1 MIRLGKRFFGG
12 QALARGEELLGDM
25 PAAREIYRG
34 FARLAWP
41 AAMEGMF
48 AMLVA
53 AINLVMVGDLGTDAV
68 AAVGIITQPK
78 MILLCFCRAL
88 AVAVTAIVARRKGEG
103 NLSEAE
109 ACLKQSLCIAVLFSA
124 LACAASV
131 WKLPEILRLAGA
143 KPEYMQMAEAYGF
156 FTIASVGLTNLAT
169 TINGA
174 LTGIGNTKAMMRA
187 NLAGNLVNM
196 ALNYLLIYG
205 KCGFPALGLWGA
217 GLATLLGAGVS
228 LLVSLLALFERDCP
242 LRLFRRRGWRMQR
255 YMLRQILQ
263 TGGSAFL
270 EQICERTG
278 MFLYSRMVAEFGTT
292 DYATHCICMNLCDIY
307 YCFCDG
313 MSRASTAITG
323 QQLGAGRKDLAVI
336 YARAGRRMGL
346 VLDSIAF
353 SLYFFGRYA
362 WMRTYAKEAEVI
374 SVGAN
379 LLIVVAVVCFIQTQ
393 SMIYAGALRG
403 AGDTKYVAAYSLWDI
418 AILRPILTYVLCF
431 PLGLGIYGAWIALFL
446 DQLTRAVMATRR
458 FRSMRWAEIRI

>member
-25 PAAREIYRG
+25 PPTREIYRG

-109 ACLKQSLCIAVLFSA
+109 ACLKQSLCIAALFSM
-124 LACAASV
+124 LACATSV

-143 KPEYMQMAEAYGF
+143 KQEYMQMAEVYGF
-156 FTIASVGLTNLAT
+156 FTIASVGFTNLAT

-228 LLVSLLALFERDCP
+228 LFVSLLALF
-242 LRLFRRRGWRMQR
+242 
-255 YMLRQILQ
+255 
-263 TGGSAFL
+263 
-270 EQICERTG
+270 
-278 MFLYSRMVAEFGTT
+278 
-292 DYATHCICMNLCDIY
+292 
-307 YCFCDG
+307 
-313 MSRASTAITG
+313 
-323 QQLGAGRKDLAVI
+323 
-336 YARAGRRMGL
+336 
-346 VLDSIAF
+346 
-353 SLYFFGRYA
+353 
-362 WMRTYAKEAEVI
+362 
-374 SVGAN
+374 
-379 LLIVVAVVCFIQTQ
+379 
-393 SMIYAGALRG
+393 
-403 AGDTKYVAAYSLWDI
+403 
-418 AILRPILTYVLCF
+418 
-431 PLGLGIYGAWIALFL
+431 
-446 DQLTRAVMATRR
+446 
-458 FRSMRWAEIRI
+458 